1 MEYLGSFGGRGGEE
15 ISVVFMLSRY
25 GLWLL

>member
-1 MEYLGSFGGRGGEE
+1 MEYLGSLGVRGGEE
-15 ISVVFMLSRY
+15 ISVVFMLSIY